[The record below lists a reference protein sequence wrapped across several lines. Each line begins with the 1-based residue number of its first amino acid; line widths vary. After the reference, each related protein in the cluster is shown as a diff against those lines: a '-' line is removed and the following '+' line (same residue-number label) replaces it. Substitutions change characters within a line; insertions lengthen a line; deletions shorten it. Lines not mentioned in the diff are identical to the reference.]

1 MPQADSPM
9 LRGYIFLPYI
19 YEKSVGVCTCYSSHT
34 LRLWIAYYRLNE

>member
-1 MPQADSPM
+1 MDCPPLSMIMICFDT
-9 LRGYIFLPYI
+9 